1 MEETKELNIK
11 NQTYYFLDDMID
23 IKNFHSNLLKISKK
37 PYKDVN
43 IYYIGYIT
51 IKKFSDC
58 KNIHR
63 GMKLLEHAFELY
75 EKVLDGCLL
84 EVIDIDKMQYGFM
97 AGRGT
102 ANAVVV
108 LRRPIKKFRNKN
120 KKLFFIFV
128 HLGKAFDWVPRKVIC
143 FVLRQKGVPEYLINM
158 IKSLYKGCETAITVD
173 GELSSSFSLK
183 VGVHQGSTL
192 SPLLFIMVMDVLI
205 EDVRNGSLIELLYAD
220 DLLFCV
226 GNHKMRLCTSM
237 GDRKMQWKERV

>member
-1 MEETKELNIK
+1 MVYSGVTIELFKAGGDKCLKSFTNIFNDIFFEDKLPEEWMLILFVSIFKEKGDSLNP
-11 NQTYYFLDDMID
+11 NSY
-23 IKNFHSNLLKISKK
+23 
-37 PYKDVN
+37 
-43 IYYIGYIT
+43 
-51 IKKFSDC
+51 
-58 KNIHR
+58 R
-63 GMKLLEHAFELY
+63 RMKLLEHTFELC

-192 SPLLFIMVMDVLI
+192 SPLLFIMVMDVLT

>member
-1 MEETKELNIK
+1 MVYSGVTIELFKAVGDKCLKSFTNIFNDIFFEDKLPEEWMLIFLVSIFKEKGDSLNP
-11 NQTYYFLDDMID
+11 NSY
-23 IKNFHSNLLKISKK
+23 
-37 PYKDVN
+37 
-43 IYYIGYIT
+43 
-51 IKKFSDC
+51 
-58 KNIHR
+58 R
-63 GMKLLEHAFELY
+63 GIKLLEHAFELY

-84 EVIDIDKMQYGFM
+84 EVVDIDKMQYGFVP
-97 AGRGT
+97 GRGT
-102 ANAVVV
+102 ANALVV
-108 LRRPIKKFRNKN
+108 LRRPIKKFRTKN
-120 KKLFFIFV
+120 KKFFFIFV

-143 FVLRQKGVPEYLINM
+143 FVLRRKGVPEYLINM

-173 GELSSSFSLK
+173 GELSSSFSVK

-192 SPLLFIMVMDVLI
+192 SPLFFIMVMDILI